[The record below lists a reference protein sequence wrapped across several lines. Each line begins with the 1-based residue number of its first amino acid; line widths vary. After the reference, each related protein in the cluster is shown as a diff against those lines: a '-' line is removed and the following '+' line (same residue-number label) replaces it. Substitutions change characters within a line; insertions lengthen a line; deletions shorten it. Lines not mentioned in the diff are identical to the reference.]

1 MVLTL
6 VDRLAAPLADA
17 HLAAVGE
24 LLDPDADGPIAA
36 AAHEEHVREVERA
49 LALDDAALT
58 QLLRRP
64 LGLLDH
70 VDLFD
75 EHAPGADEH
84 AQHLASLAA
93 LLARDD
99 GDRVAP
105 PDVTHGRADL
115 WISRGR
121 SASRSRRRGEP
132 VTPGPAVRGE
142 PVNVAVRAAAARR
155 GEPVNVAVRAAAA
168 RRGEPVNVAVRA
180 AAARRGEPVN
190 VAVRAA
196 AARRGEPVNVAVR
209 AAAARRGEPVNVD
222 PIR

>member
-49 LALDDAALT
+49 LALDNAALT

-64 LGLLDH
+64 LVLLDH

-75 EHAPGADEH
+75 EDAPGADEH
-84 AQHLASLAA
+84 AQHLAALAA

-99 GDRVAP
+99 GDRVAA
-105 PDVTHGRADL
+105 PDVTHG
-115 WISRGR
+115 
-121 SASRSRRRGEP
+121 SASRGTSRGQGASR
-132 VTPGPAVRGE
+132 
-142 PVNVAVRAAAARR
+142 RR

-196 AARRGEPVNVAVR
+196 AARRGEPVNV
-209 AAAARRGEPVNVD
+209 G

>member
-49 LALDDAALT
+49 LALDNAALT

-64 LGLLDH
+64 LVLLDH

-75 EHAPGADEH
+75 EDAPGADEH
-84 AQHLASLAA
+84 AQHLAALAA

-105 PDVTHGRADL
+105 PDVTHG
-115 WISRGR
+115 
-121 SASRSRRRGEP
+121 SASRWTSRGQGASR
-132 VTPGPAVRGE
+132 
-142 PVNVAVRAAAARR
+142 RR

-190 VAVRAA
+190 V
-196 AARRGEPVNVAVR
+196 G
-209 AAAARRGEPVNVD
+209 

>member
-64 LGLLDH
+64 LVLLDH

-75 EHAPGADEH
+75 EHAPVTDEH
-84 AQHLASLAA
+84 AQHLAALAA

-105 PDVTHGRADL
+105 PDVTHGSASRWTSRGRSASRSRRRGEPVNGSASR
-115 WISRGR
+115 WTSRGR

-132 VTPGPAVRGE
+132 VTPGPAVREE
-142 PVNVAVRAAAARR
+142 PVNV
-155 GEPVNVAVRAAAA
+155 N
-168 RRGEPVNVAVRA
+168 
-180 AAARRGEPVN
+180 
-190 VAVRAA
+190 
-196 AARRGEPVNVAVR
+196 
-209 AAAARRGEPVNVD
+209 